1 MADSTGAFTRAS
13 AAYERVMVPAVFGP
27 WAKILLERVAL
38 RPGMRVLDVA
48 SGTGIVARLAASEA
62 GPTGRVVGID
72 SNDAML
78 AVARERAAAGGAHVE
93 WRQEN
98 ATTLSFPDE
107 AFDRVLC
114 QNGLQYIA
122 DKVAALR
129 EMRRVLAAGGA
140 LGLSVFSQSMGY
152 QLFEQTAA
160 LFVGERAA
168 AILREPFAL
177 ADRDELARL
186 LGQAE
191 LSSIQIETTALPARF
206 ASADDFIGYQL
217 GGRLAN
223 AVGTLTDERRGALV
237 DALRKAFEDCTG
249 PSGLSFPM
257 EAHVV
262 LARR

>member
-1 MADSTGAFTRAS
+1 MADNTGAFTRAS

-27 WAKILLERVAL
+27 WAKILLASVAL

-48 SGTGIVARLAASEA
+48 CGTGIVARLAVSEA

-98 ATTLSFPDE
+98 ATTLSFADE
-107 AFDRVLC
+107 VFDRVLC

-129 EMRRVLAAGGA
+129 EMRRVLATGGA

-191 LSSIQIETTALPARF
+191 LSSIQIETTMLPARF

-223 AVGTLTDERRGALV
+223 AVGTLTDERRDALV
-237 DALRKAFEDCTG
+237 DALRKAFEHCTG

-262 LARR
+262 LARK